1 VAEKLFPKCVIG
13 LAGLEGSVKLYFP
26 WCCCVVRITESMKR
40 ILEVLAEANKPLTLE
55 EISRQVTSIKISTV
69 KKYLGTLAR
78 EGYVVRG
85 PLDTYAITD
94 KGLELIG
101 VKVAEVE
108 EAVAVEEKP
117 TPAPQPA
124 PEEVQPPTIEAVEV
138 VEKPKTLVA
147 PLYFVAPNGTIVPL
161 TVRSLEQLYAA
172 IKYELVPEDV
182 LSYMV
187 KSGYLEAWTRNVLGD
202 QELANLI
209 GELRG
214 ASETE
219 LKSRLLETLSK
230 KLAK

>member
-1 VAEKLFPKCVIG
+1 
-13 LAGLEGSVKLYFP
+13 
-26 WCCCVVRITESMKR
+26 VVRITESMKR
-40 ILEVLAEANKPLTLE
+40 ILEVLAKANKPLTLD
-55 EISRQVTSIKISTV
+55 EISRHVTGIKISTV

-78 EGYVVRG
+78 EGYIVRG

-101 VKVAEVE
+101 LKTIRVE
-108 EAVAVEEKP
+108 EAS
-117 TPAPQPA
+117 TPAEERQTMSQPTM
-124 PEEVQPPTIEAVEV
+124 EVQLQTLETVEG
-138 VEKPKTLVA
+138 VESVGKPKTLVV
-147 PLYFVAPNGTIVPL
+147 PLYFVAPSGAIVPL

-172 IKYELVPEDV
+172 IKYGFVSEDV

-214 ASETE
+214 ATETE
-219 LKSRLLETLSK
+219 LRSRLLEVLSK
-230 KLAK
+230 KLAE

>member
-1 VAEKLFPKCVIG
+1 
-13 LAGLEGSVKLYFP
+13 
-26 WCCCVVRITESMKR
+26 MKR

-55 EISRQVTSIKISTV
+55 EISRHVTSIKISTV

-78 EGYVVRG
+78 EGYIVRG
-85 PLDTYAITD
+85 PLDTYAITN
-94 KGLELIG
+94 KGLELVG
-101 VKVAEVE
+101 VKVAEVK
-108 EAVAVEEKP
+108 EAVVEEKP
-117 TPAPQPA
+117 APTPQPA
-124 PEEVQPPTIEAVEV
+124 TEEVQPPTIEAVEV

-147 PLYFVAPNGTIVPL
+147 PLYFVAPSGTIVPL

-219 LKSRLLETLSK
+219 LRSRLLETLSK
-230 KLAK
+230 KLTG

>member
-1 VAEKLFPKCVIG
+1 M
-13 LAGLEGSVKLYFP
+13 
-26 WCCCVVRITESMKR
+26 VRITESMKR
-40 ILEVLAEANKPLTLE
+40 ILEVLAEANKPLTLD
-55 EISRQVTSIKISTV
+55 EISKHVTSIKISTV

-78 EGYVVRG
+78 EGYIVKG
-85 PLDTYAITD
+85 PLDTYTITD

-101 VKVAEVE
+101 VKVIRVE
-108 EAVAVEEKP
+108 ETTVAEEKP
-117 TPAPQPA
+117 TPMSQPTT
-124 PEEVQPPTIEAVEV
+124 EEVRPPTIEVVEV

-147 PLYFVAPNGTIVPL
+147 PLYFVAPSGTIVPL
-161 TVRSLEQLYAA
+161 TVKSLEQLYAA

-219 LKSRLLETLSK
+219 LRSRLLEALSR
-230 KLAK
+230 KLAD